1 MSGIDAA
8 RVPATTLV
16 WFSTSLEPSPYAY
29 QRWIAPLAP
38 SYSST
43 SRLPAS
49 VTNTVVVP
57 LTVLVLRRPCASA
70 VACGVAGAAGRG
82 QPVLGIVAEGEGAVG
97 GEVAVGI
104 IDGAHCAHSG
114 VSVE

>member
-1 MSGIDAA
+1 MNPV

-49 VTNTVVVP
+49 VTNTVVVLGVP
-57 LTVLVLRRPCASA
+57 LTVLVLRRSCTS
-70 VACGVAGAAGRG
+70 
-82 QPVLGIVAEGEGAVG
+82 
-97 GEVAVGI
+97 
-104 IDGAHCAHSG
+104 
-114 VSVE
+114 